1 MIKGICSED
10 GGMLCTAAFIA
21 RELGIPAVV
30 GVTANPSSD
39 STVPASASVDPASS
53 STSQNVIQNIQ
64 NGDYI
69 QIDGY
74 VGIVKLLSMT

>member
-10 GGMLCTAAFIA
+10 GGMLCTAAYIA
-21 RELGIPAVV
+21 RELGISVVV
-30 GVTANPSSD
+30 GVIVNLRSD
-39 STVPASASVDPASS
+39 TTVPASASVGPASI

-74 VGIVKLLSMT
+74 VGTVKLLPMT